1 MTVPFEGPVR
11 ISVSIMTHPRRLAL
25 AEELREQLSELTPRI
40 VVDPDPD
47 GPPTAVRTAAAAWSS
62 APVGATHHLV
72 LQDDLLPSK
81 EFLAV
86 LTEEVRSASACCLSL
101 YAGWSKRIGAAARL
115 AAVAG
120 KRRFVIEESFIPA
133 PALLLP
139 ADLARDAGAY
149 LDSRMADAG
158 LGDSTLLRDFLQ
170 ERGTEV
176 QALTASL
183 VQHDVRG
190 SASLLAQSAAKGIRR
205 VACFR
210 DDVGGTVD
218 LDGLLVRQPALAYVA
233 PDSRRAVVDV
243 ALPDGSWKSSPAA
256 AWLEDR
262 GLRSVLPPS
271 RAEAIR
277 AAGGEVIATPE
288 DLREAWL
295 ATFCMGLLAGPAGRS
310 RTSVGSVALRTLLPG
325 AFRMGLSDRDVT
337 MLADTGGPL
346 LDDAL
351 ESSQRV

>member
-1 MTVPFEGPVR
+1 
-11 ISVSIMTHPRRLAL
+11 MTHPKRLAL
-25 AEELREQLSELTPRI
+25 AEELRELLGELAPRI
-40 VVDPDPD
+40 VVDPLPD
-47 GPPTAVRTAAAAWSS
+47 GPPTAVRTAALAWSS
-62 APVGATHHLV
+62 APADATHHLV
-72 LQDDLLPSK
+72 LQDDLLPSR

-86 LTEEVRSASACCLSL
+86 LTEEVRSVPACCLSL

-149 LDSRMADAG
+149 LDSRMAEAD
-158 LGDSTLLRDFLQ
+158 LGDSTLLRDFLW
-170 ERGTEV
+170 ERGIEV
-176 QALTASL
+176 QALTASP

-190 SASLLAQSAAKGIRR
+190 SASLLARSAAKGIRR

-210 DDVGGTVD
+210 DDAGDATE
-218 LDGLLVRQPALAYVA
+218 LDGLLVRQRALAYVA

-243 ALPDGSWKSSPAA
+243 ALPDGGWSSSPAA
-256 AWLEDR
+256 VWLKDA
-262 GLRSVLPPS
+262 GHGDVLPPS
-271 RAEAIR
+271 PADPIR
-277 AAGGEVIATPE
+277 GAGGEVIATPE

-295 ATFCMGLLAGPAGRS
+295 ATFCMGLLAGPGDRS
-310 RTSVGSVALRTLLPG
+310 RTSVGAVALRTLLPG
-325 AFRMGLSDRDVT
+325 AFRMGLSDPDVT
-337 MLADTGGPL
+337 VLADIGGPL

-351 ESSQRV
+351 ASSHRARTA